1 MDLHTAENPQGTLS
15 HSDMYKSLLDI
26 RVWGVNNNDPA
37 MAWNRRRWAQKAAL
51 TISKT
56 NRALVTAVATEKK
69 SRGLLETLA
78 SFLSPAY
85 RVRNIALERGSL
97 RSAGHA
103 IVEGLLAAGKTIEET
118 ADICWLTSFG
128 GIGVPVTAVRIHT
141 PCYSPA
147 SSTQS
152 SSPRSFNTSFL
163 KVTRSFGKQ
172 YKTWQWPTM
181 LNQTSSLESTCLRL
195 SV

>member
-15 HSDMYKSLLDI
+15 HSDMYKCLLDI

-37 MAWNRRRWAQKAAL
+37 MAWNRRRWAQKAAE

-56 NRALVTAVATEKK
+56 NKALVTAVAAEKK
-69 SRGLLETLA
+69 GRGLFEILA
-78 SFLSPAY
+78 SFVSPAY
-85 RVRNIALERGSL
+85 RVRKITLEKGSL

-128 GIGVPVTAVRIHT
+128 GIGVPVTAVRIHA
-141 PCYSPA
+141 PFIVLLA
-147 SSTQS
+147 H
-152 SSPRSFNTSFL
+152 L
-163 KVTRSFGKQ
+163 
-172 YKTWQWPTM
+172 
-181 LNQTSSLESTCLRL
+181 SLVRRDHSILPSRR
-195 SV
+195 

>member
-1 MDLHTAENPQGTLS
+1 
-15 HSDMYKSLLDI
+15 MYKCLLDI

-37 MAWNRRRWAQKAAL
+37 MAWNRRRWAQKAAQ

-56 NRALVTAVATEKK
+56 NQALVTAVAAEKQG
-69 SRGLLETLA
+69 RGLFEFLA
-78 SFLSPAY
+78 SFVSPAY
-85 RVRNIALERGSL
+85 RVRKIALEKGSL

-141 PCYSPA
+141 PFSRPACSPP
-147 SSTQS
+147 S
-152 SSPRSFNTSFL
+152 SSPRLFNTSFAL
-163 KVTRSFGKQ
+163 VTRSCGKPC
-172 YKTWQWPTM
+172 KAWLWLTTPNPTR
-181 LNQTSSLESTCLRL
+181 SFASTCLRR